1 MTEQETKYIRAIG
14 RRKCSIAQVRL
25 YRSGTGKVTINE
37 KDLKDYIPRFDL
49 QQSVLAPFEATGLA
63 GMHDVTVKVLG
74 GGITGQAEAIRMG
87 ISRALIEYNPGLR
100 ETLKK
105 LGYLS
110 RDARVKERKKYGLK
124 GARRAAQWSKR

>member
-1 MTEQETKYIRAIG
+1 MTEQATKYTRAIG
-14 RRKCSIAQVRL
+14 RRKCAIAQVRF
-25 YRSGTGKVTINE
+25 YHGGKGKVTING
-37 KDLKDYIPRFDL
+37 KDLKEFIPRFDL
-49 QQSVLAPFEATGLA
+49 QESVLAPFEATGLT

-100 ETLKK
+100 DTLKK

-110 RDARVKERKKYGLK
+110 RDARVKERKKPGLR
-124 GARRAAQWSKR
+124 GARRAPQWSKR